1 MVILSLIINVI
12 TFLESR
18 NNNYLSNGNSHG
30 LMQIHNNTAVFIW
43 NNNKKKYGFLSEIT
57 NKKIIKHL
65 LYIPILNLETGRDYL
80 LFLSKQNKTF
90 VEFVNAYN
98 TGNWSSKKSDSN
110 HFYISEFKKVV
121 GKKYIFLENLYNS
134 DKKAFRKEFLEGI
147 ILPTILF

>member
-57 NKKIIKHL
+57 NKKIIQNL